1 MSVVLYTVSFTSS
14 YSQIQ
19 HYCYGAAHCLDSSAN
34 GMMGG
39 FGAILAENYPAEARS
54 TAENFI
60 FGTGR
65 GLAGFGPVIIGLLA
79 AGGNLMGALSLIFII
94 YPIGLITMLLCVPE
108 TKDKVLE

>member
-1 MSVVLYTVSFTSS
+1 
-14 YSQIQ
+14 
-19 HYCYGAAHCLDSSAN
+19 
-34 GMMGG
+34 MGKCIAWILCKWHDG
-39 FGAILAENYPAEARS
+39 RIRAILAENYPAEARS

-79 AGGNLMGALSLIFII
+79 AGGNVMGALSLIFII
-94 YPIGLITMLLCVPE
+94 YPIGLVTMLLFVPE

>member
-1 MSVVLYTVSFTSS
+1 MLGFF
-14 YSQIQ
+14 
-19 HYCYGAAHCLDSSAN
+19 AN

-79 AGGNLMGALSLIFII
+79 AGGKCNGSIISYLHYLSNRFSYNAII
-94 YPIGLITMLLCVPE
+94 CPRDEG
-108 TKDKVLE
+108 